1 MKKIVLLLGVVG
13 LLAASCSVSKVSREK
28 RNLLSGTWI
37 LDDVSYENNTGN
49 FSAILFNDAQ
59 DLCFEGSN
67 WFFRDNNSTG
77 RYTIAPSSLCNGGDR
92 YIRWS
97 VVDRDENYTSQLQF
111 KFIDAKNK
119 DIAGGLGY
127 RLNIASLSPTEMT
140 LKSNNQVDGEQVT
153 IVYNFTKK

>member
-1 MKKIVLLLGVVG
+1 MKKIFLLLGAVCM
-13 LLAASCSVSKVSREK
+13 LTTSCSVSKAVYKK

-37 LDDVSYENNTGN
+37 LNDVSYENNTSN
-49 FSAILFNDAQ
+49 FKATLFNDAE
-59 DLCFEGSN
+59 DICFEGSN

-77 RYTIAPSSLCNGGDR
+77 RYTIAPSTLCQAGDR

-97 VVDRDENYTSQLQF
+97 VVDREENYTSQLQF
-111 KFIDAKNK
+111 KFIDERNK

-127 RLNIASLSPTEMT
+127 RLNITALTDQEMT
-140 LKSNNQVDGEQVT
+140 LKSNNKVDGETVT